1 MDSTSQ
7 LKKNLISR
15 IKESKDV
22 NFLSALQTIFDSSEQ
37 ELYQLT
43 NEQEASI
50 EISRAELQEGKFRK
64 NDQVISELREWFQKK

>member
-22 NFLSALQTIFDSSEQ
+22 NFLSALQTIFDC
-37 ELYQLT
+37 
-43 NEQEASI
+43 
-50 EISRAELQEGKFRK
+50 
-64 NDQVISELREWFQKK
+64 

>member
-22 NFLSALQTIFDSSEQ
+22 NFLSALQTIFEASEQ

-43 NEQEASI
+43 PEQQSSI
-50 EISRAELQEGKFRK
+50 EISRSEFQEGKFRK
-64 NDQVISELREWFQKK
+64 NDHVISELREWLQKK